1 MAQWPGSI
9 ALAYCMLLLYM
20 QVNDCDLP
28 GTLDGQL
35 GIEMTVDSSENYQLL
50 HSAIRWGDAE
60 VLFDAAFCG
69 FTSIARWRSP
79 CSRPTRYARY
89 FDPISILPFWTTRIE
104 PPYYRMAF
112 GLSFIT
118 LDHYANSTCRNS
130 FSFESFATV
139 AGNLLELRT

>member
-1 MAQWPGSI
+1 
-9 ALAYCMLLLYM
+9 M

-69 FTSIARWRSP
+69 LTSITRWRVLVP
-79 CSRPTRYARY
+79 GRRGTQGTLIRSRYY
-89 FDPISILPFWTTRIE
+89 LSGLPESSRHITAWLLACHSLPRITTQTQLTGIVFHSR
-104 PPYYRMAF
+104 A
-112 GLSFIT
+112 
-118 LDHYANSTCRNS
+118 
-130 FSFESFATV
+130 
-139 AGNLLELRT
+139 LLLLHKTY